1 MRADPNVLRSTLKG
15 NLHLPGEPQF
25 NEACTIWNAM
35 IERRPAFV
43 VRPGGPEDIAEAIA
57 FAKANGL
64 PLSVRGGGHN
74 VAGAALSDGGVTIDM
89 SQRRAVSVDTGSKTV
104 TVEAGA
110 TWKDVDAAT
119 QPHGL
124 VVPSGII
131 SATGVAGFT
140 LGAGF
145 GWTSRKFGFAADNL
159 IAADVVTADGKAL
172 RASADE
178 NADLFW
184 ALRGGSGN
192 FAVVTDF
199 TFRAHAHG
207 PQVLAGMV
215 VHPFERVDE
224 VIGLFRK
231 VTQSAPDEFTGLLVL
246 RKAPPAPW
254 IPQEFHG
261 KAIAGI
267 AAHWTGKVEDGL
279 EAMRPLKE
287 FGPPIADTIAP
298 KEYTAFQT
306 FLDGGQPFGRRYY
319 WKSDAAAEIGEGLQA
334 ALRNA
339 AAQITSPLS
348 AILVMQMGG
357 APSRVPA
364 EATAVGGIRNARYS
378 LVFQGAWIEGAE
390 DKQHIGW
397 ARASAAAVGPFSSG
411 APYINII
418 SADEGSARVQAAYG
432 GPLYDRLA
440 AIKRRYDPDNI
451 LRGTLNI
458 PPAEAA

>member
-1 MRADPNVLRSTLKG
+1 MTINADTLRSKLKG
-15 NLHLPGEPQF
+15 ALHLPGEPQF
-25 NEACTIWNAM
+25 IEACTIWNGM

-43 VRPGGPEDIAEAIA
+43 VRPAGAEDVAAAMA

-64 PLSVRGGGHN
+64 PLSIRGGGHN

-89 SQRRAVSVDTGSKTV
+89 SQRRAVTVDPARRTV
-104 TVEAGA
+104 KVEAGA

-124 VVPSGII
+124 VVPSGLI

-159 IAADVVTADGKAL
+159 VAADVVTTDGKVL

-178 NADLFW
+178 NIDLFW
-184 ALRGGSGN
+184 ALRGGGGN

-199 TFRAHAHG
+199 TFRAHSHG

-224 VIGLFRK
+224 VIRLFRS
-231 VTQSAPDEFTGLLVL
+231 VTQSSPDEFTGLLVL

-261 KAIAGI
+261 KLIVGI
-267 AAHWTGKVEDGL
+267 AAHWTGKVEDGI

-287 FGPPIADTIAP
+287 FGQPVADTIVP
-298 KEYTAFQT
+298 KDYTAFQT

-319 WKSDAAAEIGEGLQA
+319 WKSDEAGDLGDGLQGALKNSAAAT
-334 ALRNA
+334 
-339 AAQITSPLS
+339 TSPLS
-348 AILVMQMGG
+348 AILMLQMGG

-364 EATAVGGIRNARYS
+364 DATAVGVRSARYA
-378 LVFQGAWIEGAE
+378 LVYQGAWIDASE
-390 DKQHIGW
+390 DQRHIGW
-397 ARASAAAVGPFSSG
+397 VRASAAAGAPYSSG

-418 SADEGSARVQAAYG
+418 SADEGDARVRAAYG
-432 GPLYDRLA
+432 GALYERLA
-440 AIKRRYDPDNI
+440 AIKRRYDAGNI
-451 LRGTLNI
+451 LRGNLNI
-458 PPAEAA
+458 PPAAAT

>member
-1 MRADPNVLRSTLKG
+1 MRADANALRSKLTG
-15 NLHLPGEPQF
+15 TLHLPGEPEF
-25 NEACTIWNAM
+25 VEACTIWNAM

-43 VRPGGPEDIAEAIA
+43 VRPAAAEDVAAAIA
-57 FAKANGL
+57 FAKASGL

-89 SQRRAVSVDTGSKTV
+89 SQRRAVSVDPNSMTV
-104 TVEAGA
+104 RVEAGA
-110 TWKDVDAAT
+110 TWKDVDAVT

-124 VVPSGII
+124 VVPSGLI
-131 SATGVAGFT
+131 SATGVAGLT

-159 IAADVVTADGKAL
+159 LAADVVTADGRVL
-172 RASADE
+172 RASAEE

-199 TFRAHAHG
+199 TFQAHSHG

-224 VIGLFRK
+224 VIRLFRK
-231 VTQSAPDEFTGLLVL
+231 VTQLASDEFTGLLVL

-254 IPQEFHG
+254 IPEEFHG
-261 KAIAGI
+261 KLIAGI
-267 AAHWTGKVEDGL
+267 AAHWTGKLEDGIA
-279 EAMRPLKE
+279 AMQPLKD
-287 FGPPIADTIAP
+287 FGPPVADTIVP
-298 KEYTAFQT
+298 KDYTAFQT

-319 WKSDAAAEIGEGLQA
+319 WKSDETPEVSDGLQT
-334 ALRNA
+334 ALKNA

-348 AILVMQMGG
+348 AILVLQMGG

-364 EATAVGGIRNARYS
+364 GATAVGVRHARYA
-378 LVFQGAWIEGAE
+378 LVFQGAWIDAAE
-390 DKQHIGW
+390 DKTHIGW
-397 ARASAAAVGPFSSG
+397 ARDTAAAVAPFSSG

-418 SADEGSARVQAAYG
+418 SADEGGARVRAAYG
-432 GPLYDRLA
+432 GPLYDKLA
-440 AIKRRYDPDNI
+440 AVKRHYDPDNV

-458 PPAEAA
+458 TPAEAA